1 MKLVGTLVGKS
12 GTRYVTFRV
21 FEEVNVN
28 DLVLIENSK
37 RRFLGV
43 VRWISH
49 VNIAKNQY
57 SPFIV
62 QGDEETIDALGYMNA
77 SAELLGVLDD
87 EGRLIPRIT
96 IPPLVGS
103 KSDIYLLEEGDEI
116 LVNVSEPV
124 YIGVYSSSSRL
135 FQLDASYVNYHIAVV
150 GTTGTGKSHLVRLLA
165 KAFGLKGIKSII
177 FDHTGQDYAPFF
189 KEDSVFRVIEDREIL
204 PSPAGIA
211 SVIAN
216 EVGNEYAED
225 IEISIYAYLASGGNP
240 EEATEFF
247 EALGLMEDYR
257 KSRRY
262 SLVQSGKPRN
272 IEIAEPEEFK
282 NVEWRNEE
290 YLEILRYTMALLA
303 RRNTTIA
310 KVIMRYL
317 VSGLDLAKFNGRK
330 YTPREVAE
338 LLVNEDKSLVLD
350 LSNEPMAIKWS
361 LLKDT
366 IKFLWEKVQE
376 RGGDRI
382 AIIVDEAQNYASA
395 GTPTAPILEEI
406 ARRGRKFGVGLI
418 LASQRWVT
426 DLSTGIRN
434 NINTVF
440 FSQLAVESDIAEI
453 SKVVATENVDL
464 SSLDRGYF
472 YVSGLL
478 NPMRKP
484 LLLHTFP
491 TVKEVVETNAGK

>member
-1 MKLVGTLVGKS
+1 VGKS

-28 DLVLIENSK
+28 DLVLIENAK

-77 SAELLGVLDD
+77 SAELLGVID
-87 EGRLIPRIT
+87 ENGRLVPRIT

-116 LVNVSEPV
+116 LVNVSQPL
-124 YIGVYSSSSRL
+124 YIGVHSSSSRL
-135 FQLDASYVNYHIAVV
+135 FQLDASYMNYHIAVV

-165 KAFGLKGIKSII
+165 KAFSLKGVKSII

-189 KEDSVFRVIEDREIL
+189 KNDPSFDVIEDKEIL

-211 SVIAN
+211 SVIAT
-216 EVGNEYAED
+216 EVGSDYAED
-225 IEISIYAYLASGGNP
+225 VEISIYAYLASGGDLNR
-240 EEATEFF
+240 ATSFF
-247 EALGLMEDYR
+247 EALGLMEDH
-257 KSRRY
+257 RRSKGY
-262 SLVQSGKPRN
+262 SLAQYVKPRKV
-272 IEIAEPEEFK
+272 EIAEPEEFK
-282 NVEWRNEE
+282 NVEWKNEN

-310 KVIMRYL
+310 KVVMRFL
-317 VSGLDLAKFNGRK
+317 ISGLDLAKFNERK
-330 YTPREVAE
+330 YTPKEVAD
-338 LLVNEDKSLVLD
+338 LVVNGDRSLVLD

-366 IKFLWEKVQE
+366 VKFLWEKVQE
-376 RGGDRI
+376 KGGDKI
-382 AIIVDEAQNYASA
+382 VIIVDEAQNYASS
-395 GTPTAPILEEI
+395 GTPTASILEEI
-406 ARRGRKFGVGLI
+406 ARRGRKFGVGLV

-478 NPMRKP
+478 NPLRKP

-491 TVKEVVETNAGK
+491 TIEEVIKANA

>member
-1 MKLVGTLVGKS
+1 MKLVGTLVGRA

-28 DLVLIENSK
+28 DLVLIENAE

-43 VRWISH
+43 VRRISH

-77 SAELLGVLDD
+77 SAELLGVLD
-87 EGRLIPRIT
+87 ENGRVIPRIT

-103 KSDIYLLEEGDEI
+103 KSNIYLLEEGDEVI
-116 LVNVSEPV
+116 INIGQPL
-124 YIGVYSSSSRL
+124 YIGIHPSSNRL
-135 FQLDASYVNYHIAVV
+135 FQLDASYANYHIAVV

-165 KAFGLKGIKSII
+165 KAFNVKGAKSLI
-177 FDHTGQDYAPFF
+177 FDHTGQDYAPY
-189 KEDSVFRVIEDREIL
+189 FRNDKSFVVIEDKEVL
-204 PSPAGIA
+204 PSPSGIA
-211 SVIAN
+211 SVIAS
-216 EVGNEYAED
+216 EVGSEYSED
-225 IEISIYAYLASGGNP
+225 VEISVYAYLLSGGDLDK
-240 EEATEFF
+240 AIEFY
-247 EALGLMEDYR
+247 EALGLMEEPKKTRYR
-257 KSRRY
+257 TSIIQPAR
-262 SLVQSGKPRN
+262 GK
-272 IEIAEPEEFK
+272 IELPEIEKFK
-282 NVEWRNEE
+282 AVEWDNER
-290 YLEILRYTMALLA
+290 YLDILKYTMALLA

-310 KVIMRYL
+310 KVTMRYL
-317 VSGLDLAKFNGRK
+317 ISGINLSKFNDRK
-330 YTPREVAE
+330 YTPREVAFK
-338 LLVNEDKSLVLD
+338 VVDDDKSVVLD

-361 LLKDT
+361 LLKDV
-366 IKFLWEKVQE
+366 IKYLWERVQAK
-376 RGGDRI
+376 GGDRI
-382 AIIVDEAQNYASA
+382 LLVIDEAQNYASQ
-395 GTPTAPILEEI
+395 GTPTSAILEEI
-406 ARRGRKFGVGLI
+406 ARRGRKFGVGLV

-464 SSLDRGYF
+464 ASLDRGYF

-478 NPMRKP
+478 NPLRKP
-484 LLLHTFP
+484 LLLYTFP
-491 TVKEVVETNAGK
+491 ELENVVKVNAG

>member
-1 MKLVGTLVGKS
+1 
-12 GTRYVTFRV
+12 
-21 FEEVNVN
+21 
-28 DLVLIENSK
+28 
-37 RRFLGV
+37 
-43 VRWISH
+43 
-49 VNIAKNQY
+49 
-57 SPFIV
+57 
-62 QGDEETIDALGYMNA
+62 
-77 SAELLGVLDD
+77 
-87 EGRLIPRIT
+87 
-96 IPPLVGS
+96 
-103 KSDIYLLEEGDEI
+103 
-116 LVNVSEPV
+116 
-124 YIGVYSSSSRL
+124 
-135 FQLDASYVNYHIAVV
+135 
-150 GTTGTGKSHLVRLLA
+150 
-165 KAFGLKGIKSII
+165 
-177 FDHTGQDYAPFF
+177 
-189 KEDSVFRVIEDREIL
+189 
-204 PSPAGIA
+204 
-211 SVIAN
+211 
-216 EVGNEYAED
+216 D

-262 SLVQSGKPRN
+262 SLVQSGKPKK

-282 NVEWRNEE
+282 NVEWKNEE

-317 VSGLDLAKFNGRK
+317 VSGLNLAKFNGRR
-330 YTPREVAE
+330 YTPKEVAE
-338 LLVNEDKSLVLD
+338 LLVNGDRSLVLD

-366 IKFLWEKVQE
+366 IKFLWERVQE
-376 RGGDRI
+376 KGGDRI

-395 GTPTAPILEEI
+395 GTPTASILEEI

-464 SSLDRGYF
+464 SSLDKGYF

-484 LLLHTFP
+484 LLLRTFP
-491 TVKEVVETNAGK
+491 TVEEVVKTNAGK